1 MAVYVVGDY
10 IRETRLRKGYTQ
22 EEVSFGICTSASL
35 SRIENGVQIPGSFIL
50 EKLLERLG
58 VENNLFH
65 VFVSREEME
74 LYETIQTMIRNI
86 TDGELDEL
94 EKQIKRVEELTKNT
108 SELEKQCLLLAKGEL
123 VRQRDGDDEN
133 AMSLFMDAIHITMPN
148 FDGKTPLKS
157 NLLTFDEVTII
168 NSIAVLHA
176 KNEQMKVALQLGFW
190 LEEYIE
196 NHVVD
201 GKMKT
206 AKYPMILYNLSNWLA
221 KEMRYKEA
229 LEMAELGVD
238 FCIKYGNLVALPML
252 VFNKG
257 SALAE
262 LGQIDESRKYFTQ
275 SITIFE
281 TMKRNDKVK
290 VATDWCKTH
299 YNIEF

>member
-1 MAVYVVGDY
+1 MAVYMVGDY

-86 TDGELDEL
+86 TDGELVEL
-94 EKQIKRVEELTKNT
+94 EKQIKRVEELTKDT

-123 VRQRDGDDEN
+123 LRQRDGDDES

-176 KNEQMKVALQLGFW
+176 KNEQMKAALQLGFW
-190 LEEYIE
+190 LEEYME

-221 KEMRYKEA
+221 KEMRYKDA